1 MGQEQVTTLTLGDL
15 VPDPKNA
22 RRHNPRNVG
31 MIEQALNEVGAG
43 RSIVID
49 ETGTVLAG
57 NATIEAAAQAGL
69 ERVQVVDADGRTLIA
84 VRRSGLTPEQKVRLA
99 LYDNRTAELA
109 DWDDGV
115 LAELVADCPEVAKGL
130 WSDAELHALLADV
143 GRGQADDEPQL
154 DRAAE
159 LQEQWGTELGQMWAL
174 GEHRLLCADSTSP
187 DSYRRL
193 FGKERYRLLV
203 TDPPYGVSYADK
215 NAFLNAVGRG
225 NRIQEPIA
233 NDHLDP
239 DAMARLWT
247 EAFTCARGMAAPG
260 ASYYVTGP
268 QGGELLLLLLHALQ
282 DSGFPLRHM
291 LIWAKNNHVLG
302 RTDYHYQH
310 EPILYG
316 WVDGAGHRFH
326 GGHSETRSGQS
337 TSRSSPICIRR
348 PSPPS
353 STPGPCATAPS
364 EARSWPTSSLAPAP
378 PSWPA
383 SSWSGAA
390 APWSWQGPG
399 VLSDNSVPLCAVC
412 QRERRAG
419 INLKPP
425 GRKPDGDLERKG
437 SQTNWRT
444 NEDAALP
451 PQLRQCD
458 RDTGPVLGARWRC
471 CLRGEQDPIRRH
483 SAGGG
488 KDRQSLQ
495 TGGHERQ
502 NRQGRCP
509 HQPDRR
515 GRGEHGAA
523 RYRVGDPVEDAVP
536 ALLPCQPH
544 WRLLVG
550 AQRGTG
556 CLPAQRRDLGPE
568 PGPDQRDLRRRHRHA
583 RLRRLGLGVLPGI
596 RRDQPEWHPS
606 GWRGNL
612 NLL

>member
-1 MGQEQVTTLTLGDL
+1 MEEESILTLGDL

-49 ETGTVLAG
+49 EKGTVLAG

-143 GRGQADDEPQL
+143 GRGQTDDEPQL

-159 LQEQWGTELGQMWAL
+159 LQKEWGTEVGQMWAL
-174 GEHRLLCADSTSP
+174 GEHRLLCADSTNAA
-187 DSYRRL
+187 SYERL
-193 FGKERYRLLV
+193 FGKERYSLLI

-225 NRIQEPIA
+225 NRIQAPIA

-247 EAFTCARGMAAPG
+247 AAFTSARGMAAPG

-268 QGGELLLLLLHALQ
+268 QGGELLLLLLHALR
-282 DSGFPLRHM
+282 DAGFPLHHM

-326 GGHSETRSGQS
+326 GGHSETSVWAIDKPLKSDLHPTTKPTELYARAVRNSSERGEIVADIFSGS
-337 TSRSSPICIRR
+337 
-348 PSPPS
+348 
-353 STPGPCATAPS
+353 GTAIMAC
-364 EARSWPTSSLAPAP
+364 EQL
-378 PSWPA
+378 
-383 SSWSGAA
+383 
-390 APWSWQGPG
+390 
-399 VLSDNSVPLCAVC
+399 
-412 QRERRAG
+412 ERRCYAVE
-419 INLKPP
+419 LEP
-425 GRKPDGDLERKG
+425 GYVAVALQRYL
-437 SQTNWRT
+437 
-444 NEDAALP
+444 DA
-451 PQLRQCD
+451 
-458 RDTGPVLGARWRC
+458 TG
-471 CLRGEQDPIRRH
+471 
-483 SAGGG
+483 
-488 KDRQSLQ
+488 K
-495 TGGHERQ
+495 T
-502 NRQGRCP
+502 
-509 HQPDRR
+509 
-515 GRGEHGAA
+515 
-523 RYRVGDPVEDAVP
+523 P
-536 ALLPCQPH
+536 AL
-544 WRLLVG
+544 VEE
-550 AQRGTG
+550 
-556 CLPAQRRDLGPE
+556 D
-568 PGPDQRDLRRRHRHA
+568 D
-583 RLRRLGLGVLPGI
+583 
-596 RRDQPEWHPS
+596 
-606 GWRGNL
+606 
-612 NLL
+612 